1 MPKFKIAFIG
11 QKGLPA
17 TYGGVEKH
25 VEELGSLLA
34 KRGHKIVAYSRKN
47 YNNFSGNY
55 KGIEVVNLPAIPEKH
70 TEMIS
75 HTFLSC
81 LDVLDKDIDIVHIHS
96 VDPAIISFLPRIKA
110 KVVAT
115 SHGQAY
121 RREKWGKMAKSI
133 SRLAERIYCNIPNAK
148 ISVSKTLKKF
158 YEENYGCYV
167 HYIPNG
173 MNLADLSGL
182 PDSKVFF
189 NNKQEIIIDRN
200 SYALYVGR
208 ILPTKG
214 VDIMIDAWNKLISIK
229 KNLLN
234 VKLVIAGGSS
244 YTDGYVNN
252 LKRLTDDSVVWLDYR
267 YGEELHWLYA
277 NAYCVIIPSEIEGL
291 ALTLLEAM
299 SYGKCVIY
307 SDIPENDEAANG
319 VGIPFRNR
327 DSNDLAQKVMFAFDN
342 LSYCREI
349 SVKARE
355 RIKNDYNWDDIV
367 IKTEQVYAS
376 VMR

>member
-25 VEELGSLLA
+25 AEELGSRLA

-47 YNNFSGNY
+47 YSNFSGNY
-55 KGIEVVNLPAIPEKH
+55 KGIEVVKLPAISEKH

-158 YEENYGCYV
+158 YEEHYGCYV

-173 MNLADLSGL
+173 MDLADLSGL
-182 PDSKVFF
+182 SDSKVFF

-200 SYALYVGR
+200 SYLLYVGR

-234 VKLVIAGGSS
+234 VKLVIVGGSS
-244 YTDGYVNN
+244 YTDSYVNN

-277 NAYCVIIPSEIEGL
+277 NAYCIIIPSEVEGL

-327 DSNDLAQKVMFAFDN
+327 DSNDLAQKVKFAFDN
-342 LSYCREI
+342 LSYCQEI

-367 IKTEQVYAS
+367 IKTEQIYAA